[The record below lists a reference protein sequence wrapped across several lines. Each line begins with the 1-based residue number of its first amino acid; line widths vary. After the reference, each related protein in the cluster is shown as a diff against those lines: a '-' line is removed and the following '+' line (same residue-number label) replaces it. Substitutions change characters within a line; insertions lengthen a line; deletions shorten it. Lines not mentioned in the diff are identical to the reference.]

1 MTKKVFMETVQYQTL
16 LDCAQVGW
24 WETDFEAGCYI
35 CSDFLIGLLEL
46 KGPQL
51 SITDF
56 YSLIREDYR
65 SRIAN
70 EFAFFREIGIYEQ
83 AFPIKTCYGYRF
95 VRTKIYKHGVES
107 NGKIKAFGILQ
118 LIPFSEGDANE
129 LVENSQIDS
138 LLRHLGS
145 LSRALHS
152 FIQTNDLH
160 KSIHLALT
168 EILFSI
174 YTKGRAYIMEYGDGD
189 TLSCTYEVCSKGI
202 APVRDTLQNIPL
214 STLRWSTGKIQKL
227 YPILIN
233 NLDELPLEAAEE
245 KRYLKKRGVRSLI
258 MIPLIIKG
266 VSWGYL
272 GIDIVDNNRMWSL
285 EDYQWLSSITNI
297 ISIITKMART
307 NEALDHSEKLLRNI
321 YTNIPVGIELYDK
334 NGYLVDMNNM
344 DVEIFGLPSKE
355 AALGINIFENPIIP
369 EEIKE
374 KLSRREPVSFR
385 LDYSFNKIK
394 DEDYYPTGKK
404 GALDILTKVSMLYD
418 TNGDLINYMLI
429 NLDNTDKTVA
439 YNRIEEFEHFF
450 SLVSRFAKVGY
461 AKFDL
466 QSNEGYAIDQWYQNL
481 GEAEGTPLSEVIGV
495 YNHVH
500 PEDRKVMVDFFE
512 NVRRGTASSIRKEL
526 RIQNGDEWRWTRV
539 NIMRNTQSTNLDRLE
554 MICVNY
560 DITELKET
568 QKLREKAEEL
578 DRLKSAFL
586 ANMSHEIRTP
596 LNAIVGFSTLLVDT
610 DDPEEKKQFVEIIQ
624 KNNELLLQLISDVL
638 DLAKIESGIIEL
650 KLVEVDLRELCKEL
664 VVSMRIKVPAEVALC
679 VVPDLPSYI
688 MRCDKVRL
696 TQIISNFINNAIK
709 HTSKGTI
716 LLGYEI
722 RRDEIEFSVTDTG
735 DGMSPEVQRHVFD
748 RFYKGNSFKQGTGL
762 GLSICKSI
770 IEQVGGKIGVE
781 SEIGKESRF
790 WFTLPR

>member
-1 MTKKVFMETVQYQTL
+1 
-16 LDCAQVGW
+16 
-24 WETDFEAGCYI
+24 
-35 CSDFLIGLLEL
+35 
-46 KGPQL
+46 
-51 SITDF
+51 
-56 YSLIREDYR
+56 
-65 SRIAN
+65 
-70 EFAFFREIGIYEQ
+70 
-83 AFPIKTCYGYRF
+83 
-95 VRTKIYKHGVES
+95 
-107 NGKIKAFGILQ
+107 
-118 LIPFSEGDANE
+118 
-129 LVENSQIDS
+129 
-138 LLRHLGS
+138 
-145 LSRALHS
+145 
-152 FIQTNDLH
+152 
-160 KSIHLALT
+160 
-168 EILFSI
+168 
-174 YTKGRAYIMEYGDGD
+174 MEYGEGD
-189 TLSCTYEVCSKGI
+189 TLSCTHEVCSKGI

-214 STLRWSTGKIQKL
+214 STLRWSTEKIQKL

-245 KRYLKKRGVRSLI
+245 KRYLTMRGARSLI

-266 VSWGYL
+266 ISWGYL

-369 EEIKE
+369 EEIRE
-374 KLSRREPVSFR
+374 KLSRRESVSFR

-404 GALDILTKVSMLYD
+404 GSLDILTKVSMLYD

-429 NLDNTDKTVA
+429 NLDNTDKTVV

-481 GEAEGTPLSEVIGV
+481 GEVEGTPLSEVIGV
-495 YNHVH
+495 YDHVH

-512 NVRRGTASSIRKEL
+512 NVRQGTASSIRKEL

-539 NIMRNTQSTNLDRLE
+539 NIIRNTQSTDPDRLE

-568 QKLREKAEEL
+568 QKQREKAEEL

-679 VVPDLPSYI
+679 VASDLPSYI

-716 LLGYEI
+716 VLGYEV
-722 RRDEIEFSVTDTG
+722 RQDEIEFSVTDTG
-735 DGMSPEVQRHVFD
+735 DGMSPEVQQHVFD

-781 SEIGKESRF
+781 SEEGKGSRF
-790 WFTLPR
+790 WFTLLR

>member
-1 MTKKVFMETVQYQTL
+1 MDVDQYQL
-16 LDCAQVGW
+16 ILDNAQVGW
-24 WETDFEAGCYI
+24 WKADFEERCYI
-35 CSDFLIGLLEL
+35 CSDYLISLLEL
-46 KGPQL
+46 DGPKI
-51 SITDF
+51 SIVDF
-56 YSLIREDYR
+56 FLLIRGDYR
-65 SRIAN
+65 DRIAN
-70 EFAFFREIGIYEQ
+70 EFAFFKGIGIYEQ
-83 AFPIKTCYGYRF
+83 IFPIKTCYGYRF
-95 VRTKIYKHGVES
+95 VRTKIYKREKAS
-107 NGKIKAFGILQ
+107 DGKLTVLGILQ
-118 LIPFSEGDANE
+118 LIPFSEME
-129 LVENSQIDS
+129 ENRPVVNGQVDS
-138 LLRHLGS
+138 VLRHLGS
-145 LSRALHS
+145 LSHALHS

-168 EILFSI
+168 EVLFSI
-174 YTKGRAYIMEYGDGD
+174 DTKGRVYIMEYEDEKQIG
-189 TLSCTYEVCSKGI
+189 CTYEVCSEGVE
-202 APVRDTLQNIPL
+202 PVRPFLQNIPVA
-214 STLRWSTGKIQKL
+214 TLPWSTHKIRNL

-233 NLDELPLEAAEE
+233 NLDELPPEAVEE
-245 KRYLKKRGVRSLI
+245 KRYLKARRTCSLI
-258 MIPLIIKG
+258 LIPLIIKG
-266 VSWGYL
+266 ESWGYM
-272 GIDIVDNNRMWSL
+272 GIDIVDKYRMWSL
-285 EDYQWLSSITNI
+285 EDYQWLSSISNI

-334 NGYLVDMNNM
+334 KGYLVDLNNM

-355 AALGINIFENPIIP
+355 SVLGLNIFENPMIND
-369 EEIKE
+369 EIRE
-374 KLSRREPVSFR
+374 KLISREPVSFHM
-385 LDYSFNKIK
+385 DYSFNTI
-394 DEDYYPTGKK
+394 EDKGFYPTLKNGTI
-404 GALDILTKVSMLYD
+404 DIFTKVCMLYD
-418 TNGDLINYMLI
+418 IYGDLINYMFI
-429 NLDNTDKTVA
+429 NLDNTDKAVA

-466 QSNEGYAIDQWYQNL
+466 LTREGYAIDQWYQNL
-481 GEAEGTPLSEVIGV
+481 GEKEGVPLSEVIGV
-495 YNHVH
+495 YSQIH
-500 PEDRKVMVDFFE
+500 PEDRKVMFNFFE
-512 NVRRGTASSIRKEL
+512 QVKKGQCDSIRREL
-526 RIQNGDEWRWTRV
+526 RVKYGEGWHWTRV
-539 NIMRNTQSTNLDRLE
+539 NVMRNTQSTNPDRLE

-568 QKLREKAEEL
+568 QKQREKAEEL

-722 RRDEIEFSVTDTG
+722 RWDEIEFSVTDTG

-781 SEIGKESRF
+781 SEIGKGSRF

>member
-1 MTKKVFMETVQYQTL
+1 M
-16 LDCAQVGW
+16 
-24 WETDFEAGCYI
+24 
-35 CSDFLIGLLEL
+35 
-46 KGPQL
+46 
-51 SITDF
+51 
-56 YSLIREDYR
+56 
-65 SRIAN
+65 
-70 EFAFFREIGIYEQ
+70 
-83 AFPIKTCYGYRF
+83 
-95 VRTKIYKHGVES
+95 
-107 NGKIKAFGILQ
+107 
-118 LIPFSEGDANE
+118 
-129 LVENSQIDS
+129 
-138 LLRHLGS
+138 
-145 LSRALHS
+145 
-152 FIQTNDLH
+152 
-160 KSIHLALT
+160 
-168 EILFSI
+168 
-174 YTKGRAYIMEYGDGD
+174 
-189 TLSCTYEVCSKGI
+189 
-202 APVRDTLQNIPL
+202 
-214 STLRWSTGKIQKL
+214 
-227 YPILIN
+227 
-233 NLDELPLEAAEE
+233 
-245 KRYLKKRGVRSLI
+245 RGARSLI

-266 VSWGYL
+266 ISWGYL

-369 EEIKE
+369 EEIRE
-374 KLSRREPVSFR
+374 KLSRRESVSFR

-404 GALDILTKVSMLYD
+404 GSLDILTKVSMLYD

-481 GEAEGTPLSEVIGV
+481 GEVEGTPLSEVIGV
-495 YNHVH
+495 YDHVH

-512 NVRRGTASSIRKEL
+512 NVRQGTASSIRKEL

-539 NIMRNTQSTNLDRLE
+539 NIIRNTQSTDPDRLE

-568 QKLREKAEEL
+568 QKQREKAEEL

-679 VVPDLPSYI
+679 VASDLPFYI

-716 LLGYEI
+716 VLGYEV
-722 RRDEIEFSVTDTG
+722 RQDEIEFSVTDTG
-735 DGMSPEVQRHVFD
+735 DGMSPEVQQHVFD

-781 SEIGKESRF
+781 SEEGKGSRF
-790 WFTLPR
+790 WFTLLR